1 MRKVTGFLPALAL
14 GVAGAVSGVTS
25 ASAGPMSYTETATVT
40 GCLGVATVTACLASP
55 TFTNATV
62 TLAMTSAATISNPST
77 NFFDIPGSATVTVL
91 ESGGPVTAT
100 FTHPIQVFSNFS
112 MTPQVPIPTVGF
124 RDTGFSSPVDILD
137 SISSLFNGYALN
149 TTIGPITGT
158 TLLGAGSPP
167 PGSFPGFAT
176 SGGAFIPTSVGANAT
191 FTAAVAV
198 PAPPIGRGLSVLVA
212 VCGVL
217 AGARFLVRER
227 HV

>member
-62 TLAMTSAATISNPST
+62 TLAMTSAATINNPSLD
-77 NFFDIPGSATVTVL
+77 FYDIQGTATVTVM

-100 FTHPIQVFSNFS
+100 FSHPIQVFSNFTMS
-112 MTPQVPIPTVGF
+112 AQVPTPTVGF
-124 RDTGFSSPVDILD
+124 RDTGFGSPLDILD
-137 SISSLFNGYALN
+137 SISSSFNGYALN
-149 TTIGPITGT
+149 TSIPPTIGTA
-158 TLLGAGSPP
+158 LLGVGSPP
-167 PGSFPGFAT
+167 PTSFPGFAT
-176 SGGAFIPTSVGANAT
+176 SDGAFIPTSVGANAT

-198 PAPPIGRGLSVLVA
+198 PAPPIGRGLSVLLA